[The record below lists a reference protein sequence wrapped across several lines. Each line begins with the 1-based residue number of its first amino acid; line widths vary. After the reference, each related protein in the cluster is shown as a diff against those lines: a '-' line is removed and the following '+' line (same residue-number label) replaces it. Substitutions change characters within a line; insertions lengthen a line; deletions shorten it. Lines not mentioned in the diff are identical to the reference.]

1 MFHVRPT
8 DRPVTKVTKGAQ
20 EGLALLEN
28 YTSPLENVLD
38 IVKIYWT

>member
-8 DRPVTKVTKGAQ
+8 DRPVTKGAQ